1 MLLQIT
7 LKFRHVAMI
16 GIKVQ
21 KWLLFSCFYF
31 LQKYINDHFHY
42 HRSFT
47 AGEGKKVKHHQSIY
61 QGDKS
66 TNWLNE
72 DDLGTNNAL
81 LLLPAS
87 EIEEAGFEVAED
99 VP

>member
-1 MLLQIT
+1 MIIFIIT
-7 LKFRHVAMI
+7 
-16 GIKVQ
+16 
-21 KWLLFSCFYF
+21 
-31 LQKYINDHFHY
+31 DH
-42 HRSFT
+42 SQPVK
-47 AGEGKKVKHHQSIY
+47 EKKVKHHQSIY
-61 QGDKS
+61 HGDKS

-87 EIEEAGFEVAED
+87 EIEEAVFEVAED

>member
-1 MLLQIT
+1 MIIFIIT
-7 LKFRHVAMI
+7 
-16 GIKVQ
+16 
-21 KWLLFSCFYF
+21 
-31 LQKYINDHFHY
+31 DH
-42 HRSFT
+42 SQPVKK
-47 AGEGKKVKHHQSIY
+47 KKVKHHQSIY

-87 EIEEAGFEVAED
+87 EIEEAVFEVAED